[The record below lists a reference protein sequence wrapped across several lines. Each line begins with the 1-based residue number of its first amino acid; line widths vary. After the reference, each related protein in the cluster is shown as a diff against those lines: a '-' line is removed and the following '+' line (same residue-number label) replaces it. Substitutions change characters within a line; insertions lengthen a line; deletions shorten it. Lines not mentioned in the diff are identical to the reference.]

1 MRKCAP
7 IRFICKVFLFSLI
20 SFGATAQVA
29 RVSDIPWKNLME
41 GVYYAEVDAPDK
53 SVVNDSKLTILKIDT
68 RQLEFQFL
76 TASEHGRRMRAAPD
90 WAAEFGQHII
100 VNAGMYNYN
109 RSHTNKGYMKNYNHL
124 NNPHKTLNNNVMLA
138 MHPKDKTKP
147 PFEIYDI
154 TCQKWDS
161 IRHLYH
167 SFCQGM
173 RMISCEG
180 EAMAFS
186 KRPDQSCSMVV
197 AATDT
202 LRNLYLV
209 FTRSP
214 YTHRTMIGYLQQLL
228 PGIRTTVYLEGGPE
242 ASLYINTGDTVI
254 TKYGSYISNTRAN
267 DDNDHFWEIPNVI
280 GIRKKQTQDTSIKT
294 QEGSRVAR

>member
-1 MRKCAP
+1 MR
-7 IRFICKVFLFSLI
+7 SLI
-20 SFGATAQVA
+20 LLKPDRFLLFTLAGTFMLFLRPVAGTMAQQPGSQA
-29 RVSDIPWKNLME
+29 IPWKTLTD
-41 GVYYAEVDAPDK
+41 GFQYAEVDAPDK
-53 SVVNDSKLTILKIDT
+53 SVVSDSRLTMLKIDPS
-68 RQLEFQFL
+68 RFEFKFL
-76 TASEHGRRMRAAPD
+76 TASEQNRRMRTAPA
-90 WAAEFGQHII
+90 WAAEFDQQIV

-109 RSHTNKGYMKNYNHL
+109 RNHTNKGYMKNYGHL
-124 NNPHKTLNNNVMLA
+124 NNPQKTPDNNAMLA

-147 PFEIYDI
+147 PFEIYDL

-202 LRNLYLV
+202 LKNLYIV

-214 YTHRTMIGYLQQLL
+214 YTHRTMIGYLQKLL
-228 PGIRTTVYLEGGPE
+228 PDIRTTVYLEGGPE
-242 ASLYINTGDTVI
+242 ASLYISTGDTVI
-254 TKYGSYISNTRAN
+254 AKYGSYISNTRAN

-280 GIRKKQTQDTSIKT
+280 GIKKK
-294 QEGSRVAR
+294 

>member
-1 MRKCAP
+1 MRL
-7 IRFICKVFLFSLI
+7 IRNILLFSLI
-20 SFGATAQVA
+20 SIGTTAQE
-29 RVSDIPWKNLME
+29 SPIGDISWKDLME
-41 GVYYAEVDAPDK
+41 GMQYAEIDAPDK
-53 SVVNDSKLTILKIDT
+53 SVVNDSRLTVLKIDPY
-68 RQLEFQFL
+68 RFDFEFL
-76 TASEHGRRMRAAPD
+76 TASEQGKKLRAAPD
-90 WAAEFGQHII
+90 WAAEFSQHIV

-109 RSHTNKGYMKNYNHL
+109 RNHTNKGYMKNYGHL
-124 NNPHKTLNNNVMLA
+124 NNPKKTTNNNAMLA
-138 MHPKDKTKP
+138 MHPKDTTKP

-173 RMISCEG
+173 RMISGEG

-202 LRNLYLV
+202 LKNLYIV

-214 YTHRTMIGYLQQLL
+214 YTHRAMIGYLQKLL

-254 TKYGSYISNTRAN
+254 AKYGSYISNSRPN

-280 GIRKKQTQDTSIKT
+280 GIRKKQTQASSIKT
-294 QEGSRVAR
+294 QDSETL

>member
-1 MRKCAP
+1 MRL
-7 IRFICKVFLFSLI
+7 IRNILLFSLI
-20 SFGATAQVA
+20 SIGATAQESPVG
-29 RVSDIPWKNLME
+29 DIPWKDLME
-41 GVYYAEVDAPDK
+41 GMQYTEIDAPGK
-53 SVVNDSKLTILKIDT
+53 SVVNDSRLTVLKIDPY
-68 RQLEFQFL
+68 RFEFEFL
-76 TASEHGRRMRAAPD
+76 TASEHGKKLRTAPG
-90 WAAEFGQHII
+90 WAAEFNQNIV

-109 RSHTNKGYMKNYNHL
+109 RGHTNKGYMKNYGHL
-124 NNPHKTLNNNVMLA
+124 NNPKKTTNNNAMLA
-138 MHPKDKTKP
+138 MHPKDTTKL

-202 LRNLYLV
+202 LKNLYIV

-214 YTHRTMIGYLQQLL
+214 YTHRTMIGYLQKLL

-254 TKYGSYISNTRAN
+254 AKYGSYISNSRPN

-280 GIRKKQTQDTSIKT
+280 GIRKKQ
-294 QEGSRVAR
+294 

>member
-1 MRKCAP
+1 MGA
-7 IRFICKVFLFSLI
+7 IRNFFFLLLI
-20 SFGATAQVA
+20 SFGANAQT
-29 RVSDIPWKNLME
+29 SWFSGIPWKNLME
-41 GVYYAEVDAPDK
+41 GLQYAEVDAPEK
-53 SVVNDSKLTILKIDT
+53 SVVNDSKLTILKIDA
-68 RQLEFQFL
+68 RQFEFEFL
-76 TASEHGRRMRAAPD
+76 TASEYGRRMRTAPD
-90 WAAEFGQHII
+90 WATEFDQHII

-109 RSHTNKGYMKNYNHL
+109 RSHSNKGYMKNYNHL
-124 NNPHKTLNNNVMLA
+124 NNPKKTTNNNAMLA
-138 MHPKDKTKP
+138 MHPKDTTKP
-147 PFEIYDI
+147 PFEICDI

-173 RMISCEG
+173 RMISGEG

-202 LRNLYLV
+202 LKNLYIV

-214 YTHRTMIGYLQQLL
+214 YTHRAMIGYLQKLL

-254 TKYGSYISNTRAN
+254 AKYGSYISNSRPN
-267 DDNDHFWEIPNVI
+267 DDNDRFWKIPNVI
-280 GIRKKQTQDTSIKT
+280 GIKKKQTQVSSIKT
-294 QEGSRVAR
+294 QDSGR

>member
-1 MRKCAP
+1 MRL
-7 IRFICKVFLFSLI
+7 IRNILLFSLI
-20 SFGATAQVA
+20 SIGATAQE
-29 RVSDIPWKNLME
+29 SPIGDIPWKDLME
-41 GVYYAEVDAPDK
+41 GMQYTEIEAPGK
-53 SVVNDSKLTILKIDT
+53 SVVNDSRLTVLKIDPS
-68 RQLEFQFL
+68 RFEFEFL
-76 TASEHGRRMRAAPD
+76 TASEHGKKLRTAPD
-90 WAAEFGQHII
+90 WAAEFNQNIV

-109 RSHTNKGYMKNYNHL
+109 RSHTNKGYMKNYGHL
-124 NNPHKTLNNNVMLA
+124 NNPKKTTNNNAMLA
-138 MHPKDKTKP
+138 MHPKDTTKP

-173 RMISCEG
+173 RMISGEG

-202 LRNLYLV
+202 LKNLYIV

-214 YTHRTMIGYLQQLL
+214 YTHRTMIGYLQKLL

-254 TKYGSYISNTRAN
+254 AKYGSYISNSRPN

-280 GIRKKQTQDTSIKT
+280 GIRKKQ
-294 QEGSRVAR
+294 

>member
-1 MRKCAP
+1 MQSLTLPKPDRLLLLSLAGT
-7 IRFICKVFLFSLI
+7 VMLFLRPLSE
-20 SFGATAQVA
+20 TMAQQS
-29 RVSDIPWKNLME
+29 SDSAVPWKTLTD
-41 GVYYAEVDAPDK
+41 GFQYAEVNAPDK
-53 SVVNDSKLTILKIDT
+53 SVVNDSRLTFLKIDPS
-68 RQLEFQFL
+68 RFEFKFL
-76 TASEHGRRMRAAPD
+76 TASEQDRRMRTAPD

-109 RSHTNKGYMKNYNHL
+109 RNHTNKGYMKNYGHL
-124 NNPHKTLNNNVMLA
+124 NNPQKTPDNNAMLA
-138 MHPKDKTKP
+138 MHPKDKSKP

-173 RMISCEG
+173 RMISCKG
-180 EAMAFS
+180 EPMAFS

-202 LRNLYLV
+202 LKNLYIV
-209 FTRSP
+209 FSRSP
-214 YTHRTMIGYLQQLL
+214 YTHRAMIGYLQKLL
-228 PGIRTTVYLEGGPE
+228 PDIRTTVYLEGGPE
-242 ASLYINTGDTVI
+242 ASLYINTGDTI
-254 TKYGSYISNTRAN
+254 IAKYGSYISNTRAN

-280 GIRKKQTQDTSIKT
+280 GIKKK
-294 QEGSRVAR
+294 